1 MSTTAL
7 SCGNVDRA
15 ARPDDDGAQ
24 WHDLP
29 GTPGRAEVDP
39 LLAGATDRIVVHG
52 TDADLSAVVLRLL
65 RKERLGDL
73 AVGYVPVADS
83 PVARLWG
90 LGVGDFA
97 RALRGPS
104 RPTPLLRDDAG
115 GILLGEGR
123 IEPITGQGYCD
134 DRMVLRGSAL
144 SLVASPDPDAAPLPE
159 STAHPLST
167 TLDPAFDGVRVTTTR
182 RALLRKRTE
191 TARGRALQLAFD
203 PATVVRDGVAHPR
216 PAEKWVWYRH
226 TEDLHLA

>member
-1 MSTTAL
+1 VSTTAL

-24 WHDLP
+24 WYDLP
-29 GTPGRAEVDP
+29 GAPGRAEVDP
-39 LLAGATDRIVVHG
+39 LLAEATGRIVVHG
-52 TDADLSAVVLRLL
+52 TDADLAAVVLRML

-73 AVGYVPVADS
+73 VVGYVPVTGS

-97 RALRGPS
+97 RALRGAS

-134 DRMVLRGSAL
+134 DRMVLRGAAQH
-144 SLVASPDPDAAPLPE
+144 LVVSPDPEAAPLAI

-167 TLDPAFDGVRVTTTR
+167 TLDPAFDGLRVTTTR
-182 RALLRKRTE
+182 RAFLRRRTE

-203 PATVVRDGVAHPR
+203 ETTILRDGVPHPR
-216 PAEKWVWYRH
+216 PTQKWVWYRH